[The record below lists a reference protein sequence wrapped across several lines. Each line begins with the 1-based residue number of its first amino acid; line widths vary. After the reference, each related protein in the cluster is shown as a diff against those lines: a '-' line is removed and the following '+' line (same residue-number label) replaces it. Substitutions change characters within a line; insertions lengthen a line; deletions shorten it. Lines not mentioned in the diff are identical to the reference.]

1 MLGVPPRGD
10 GGGGMNTTDI
20 DQRIARIA
28 AHLDMLIGHN
38 SKARR
43 AGDTLTGAEALS
55 VAAAASTIVNEAAG
69 IVCEALRV
77 APGLTERDF
86 KDAYD
91 QGRRDGAEY
100 DVQVPA

>member
-1 MLGVPPRGD
+1 
-10 GGGGMNTTDI
+10 MNTTDI
-20 DQRIARIA
+20 DQRIGRIA
-28 AHLDMLIGHN
+28 ARLDMLIGHN

-43 AGDTLTGAEALS
+43 AGDTLTAVEAQA
-55 VAAAASTIVNEAAG
+55 VAATAACIANEAAA
-69 IVCEALRV
+69 IVCEAMRV

-86 KDAYD
+86 KDAYE